1 MLTLGIPLTRPKVLG
16 TSTHRQPPLTPPHPS
31 SSLAP
36 PKIHGSFQSPSRS
49 ADQGTLAELTH
60 NARNATH
67 TPAQHSA
74 AKHST
79 RTLLRLVQLGRFL
92 PIFCWTLFFLPHT
105 LFSHSLASRIVG
117 RSVHST
123 PNSITYY
130 STTKHLPTPSRPHRS
145 PVERFRR
152 SLRCNHIHL
161 PPRALLGLKLSPGQV
176 PFSTPR

>member
-16 TSTHRQPPLTPPHPS
+16 TSTHRQPPHTPPHPS

-60 NARNATH
+60 NARKATH

-92 PIFCWTLFFLPHT
+92 PIFCWTLFFSP
-105 LFSHSLASRIVG
+105 SHSLLSLARFPYCRPFSPFDTQLHHLLLYYETSSHAIQTSPFPRREITSFASLQ
-117 RSVHST
+117 S
-123 PNSITYY
+123 Y
-130 STTKHLPTPSRPHRS
+130 PS
-145 PVERFRR
+145 
-152 SLRCNHIHL
+152 
-161 PPRALLGLKLSPGQV
+161 PPRALLGLKPPPGQV